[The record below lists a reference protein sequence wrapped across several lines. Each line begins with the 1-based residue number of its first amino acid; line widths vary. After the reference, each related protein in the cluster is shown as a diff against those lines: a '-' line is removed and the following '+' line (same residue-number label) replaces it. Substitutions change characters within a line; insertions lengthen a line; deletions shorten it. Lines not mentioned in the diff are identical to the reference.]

1 MACVGHAQQVRVAA
15 VGFAPPFHDHHAEGV
30 SLAPLRDMI
39 ARVARYRPDFICFP
53 EGCASLAA
61 GTERG
66 IETAPEMAPF
76 AAAVGDIAR
85 EFDTALIVPCLER
98 CEGRVYNAVPIVNRR
113 GELVLVYR
121 KNYPTIGELEAGIT
135 PGTEAPVAD
144 CDGVRVGAA
153 VCFDLNFDQHAARL
167 ESGGARL
174 VFWPSMY
181 WGGQFLQHWALRY
194 GFAMVATYSLES
206 TIVDMN
212 GQVLA
217 RQGLDTFRVRSGLL
231 PPWALAD
238 IRVNRELY
246 HLDYNMDQFPA
257 IQDRYGPDVTID
269 VWEPEGY
276 FLLASNRPDL
286 PVEDIAGE
294 FGLETNRDYLARSV
308 ALRNERVPPGGA

>member
-1 MACVGHAQQVRVAA
+1 MACAPSSLTTRVAA
-15 VGFAPPFHDHHAEGV
+15 VAFAPPFHDHHGQGV
-30 SLAPLRDMI
+30 DLTAVREMA
-39 ARVARYRPDFICFP
+39 ARVAYYRPDFICFP
-53 EGCASLAA
+53 EGCASLAE
-61 GTERG
+61 GTARG
-66 IETAPEMAPF
+66 IETAPEMAPY
-76 AAAVGDIAR
+76 AAAVGEIAR

-98 CEGRVYNAVPIVNRR
+98 EARRVYNSVPIVNRR

-153 VCFDLNFDQHAARL
+153 VCFDLNFDAHAARL
-167 ESGGARL
+167 ESARARL

-181 WGGQFLQHWALRY
+181 WGGQYLQHWALRY
-194 GFAMVATYSLES
+194 GFGMVATYSLES

-238 IRVNRELY
+238 LHLNRELY
-246 HLDYNMDQFPA
+246 HLDYNMVHFPA
-257 IQDRYGPDVTID
+257 IQERYGPEATIE
-269 VWEPEGY
+269 VWEPEGV
-276 FLLASNRPDL
+276 FLLASNRPDV
-286 PVEDIAGE
+286 PVEAIAAE
-294 FGLETNRDYLARSV
+294 FGLETNRDYMARSV
-308 ALRNERVPPGGA
+308 ALRNAHLPL